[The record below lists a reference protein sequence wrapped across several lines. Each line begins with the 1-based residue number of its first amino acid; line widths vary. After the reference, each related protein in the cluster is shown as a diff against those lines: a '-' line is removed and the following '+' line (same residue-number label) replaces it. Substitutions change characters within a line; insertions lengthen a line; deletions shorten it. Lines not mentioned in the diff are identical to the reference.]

1 VTYYELIFKLQHDC
15 PYNNFSKKFPSAV
28 VSHWCNWSRDVLE
41 IAYREHHEGGIRRAV
56 TDMLKEIGAKIIQT
70 PRSSFN
76 VHVVIQH
83 CACDK
88 LPPPTLPTI
97 EKRNCLS
104 LQPIVYTGGWEWH
117 RVAAFSE
124 RDVKT
129 LFKDFEQDCTV
140 EVTSRRSISEE
151 SVHNSLLVSTGS
163 VLGGLTNK
171 QTKAIMTALD
181 HGCYNLPRG
190 ATAEE
195 IASRLG
201 IPRTSFVDHLRKA
214 ENKVMQAMG
223 SYLRLQLMEPDR
235 TKK

>member
-1 VTYYELIFKLQHDC
+1 MTYYELTFKLQHDC
-15 PYNNFSKKFPSAV
+15 PYNDLSRQYPSAI

-41 IAYREHHEGGIRRAV
+41 IAHRDRDTKEGGIRRAIN
-56 TDMLKEIGAKIIQT
+56 DMLKEMGSKVVQT
-70 PRSSFN
+70 PRSSSG

-97 EKRNCLS
+97 ERRNCLN
-104 LQPIVYTGGWEWH
+104 LQPMVYTGGWEWY

-124 RDVKT
+124 RDVRA
-129 LFKDFEQDCTV
+129 LFKDLEKDCKV
-140 EVTSRRSISEE
+140 EVTSRRSISED

-163 VLGGLTNK
+163 ILGGLTNK

-181 HGCYNLPRG
+181 HGYYDLPRG

-195 IASRLG
+195 IARRLG

-223 SYLRLQLMEPDR
+223 SYLRLQLVEP
-235 TKK
+235 